1 MDSSIAKYI
10 ESAKQAMQDAG
21 MEQKDVASMLC
32 VTPQHLNAVLNGRVN
47 LSRKLEDAMCRLLH
61 LQPVGWWMNPVA
73 SLNPVAG
80 SASSIPREEPVNIA
94 RPATLREEELYI
106 PVSLLGGLRAHM
118 AFRQDWLACRT
129 LNLRKLFLVRMEGD
143 AMRPDIPDGALV
155 LVDGG
160 QCAPAHGRVF
170 YVRVDGAACFRR
182 LEVSQGRVLA
192 VVTGANGSQPVSEAE
207 PVEILGRAL
216 WQSGDL

>member
-1 MDSSIAKYI
+1 MDSSISRYI

-21 MEQKDVASMLC
+21 MEQKDVAVRLG

-61 LQPVGWWMNPVA
+61 LQPVGWWMTP
-73 SLNPVAG
+73 STG
-80 SASSIPREEPVNIA
+80 SAPPPREEPVSITW
-94 RPATLREEELYI
+94 PATVREEELYI
-106 PVSLLGGLRAHM
+106 PVSLPGGLRTHM
-118 AFRQDWLACRT
+118 AFRQDWLACRSV
-129 LNLRKLFLVRMEGD
+129 NMRKLFLARMEGD

-170 YVRVDGAACFRR
+170 YVRVNGVVCFRR
-182 LEVSQGRVLA
+182 LEVNHGRVLA
-192 VVTGANGSQPVSEAE
+192 VATGNDAPSRMADGET
-207 PVEILGRAL
+207 VEILGRAL

>member
-1 MDSSIAKYI
+1 MDSSTAKYI
-10 ESAKQAMQDAG
+10 EAARQAMQEAG
-21 MEQKDVASMLC
+21 LEQKDVAARLG
-32 VTPQHLNAVLNGRVN
+32 VTPQHLNAVLNERAN
-47 LSRKLEDAMCRLLH
+47 LSRKLEEGLCRLLH
-61 LQPVGWWMNPVA
+61 LQPVGWWMNPGASVA
-73 SLNPVAG
+73 SA
-80 SASSIPREEPVNIA
+80 PREEPVAITWA
-94 RPATLREEELYI
+94 ATLREEELYI
-106 PVSLLGGLRAHM
+106 PVTLHGGLRAHM

-129 LNLRKLFLVRMEGD
+129 LNVRKLFLARMEGD

-182 LEVSQGRVLA
+182 LEVSGGRVLA
-192 VVTGANGSQPVSEAE
+192 VVTGSGESQPLAE
-207 PVEILGRAL
+207 GEGVEILGRAL